1 MSSTVVSF
9 LYLYNFIFTVSDEEG
24 DTDDEIEKAILQQA
38 LRDSKEAAEKTK
50 TPSKETKKP
59 SPKKD
64 NDKPSKN
71 ISYDSES
78 ATDIDED
85 LQEKFVTSTQVP
97 RQSTDSRNITLH
109 WSDSSDNESGKSK
122 NTTLDKN
129 NSSKDSASNNSKKT
143 LTDVNTSKCN
153 GNEEFYDVC
162 LDDILPDLFSGIR
175 FYIDPN
181 LTKAKYDVDE
191 VKRYVLAY
199 KGEILDTWPN
209 KMIDVAV
216 TTVKLAENLRE
227 GKSKKCSFMPPEWVW
242 KCNDEKELY
251 AFENFIIL

>member
-1 MSSTVVSF
+1 M
-9 LYLYNFIFTVSDEEG
+9 
-24 DTDDEIEKAILQQA
+24 LQQA
-38 LRDSKEAAEKTK
+38 LRDSKETDEKTK
-50 TPSKETKKP
+50 TLSKETKKP
-59 SPKKD
+59 TPSKD
-64 NDKPSKN
+64 KAKPSKN

-85 LQEKFVTSTQVP
+85 ILEKFGSSTQVP

-109 WSDSSDNESGKSK
+109 LSDSSDNESGRSK
-122 NTTLDKN
+122 NTLNKN
-129 NSSKDSASNNSKKT
+129 TSKDSAGHNDSKKT
-143 LTDVNTSKCN
+143 LPDVNTSKHN
-153 GNEEFYDVC
+153 GNEDFYDVC
-162 LDDILPDLFSGIR
+162 LDDVLPDLFSGIK

-181 LTKAKYDVDE
+181 LIKAKYDVDE

-216 TTVKLAENLRE
+216 TTPKWAEKLRE

-242 KCNDEKELY
+242 KCNDERELY
-251 AFENFIIL
+251 AFESFIIL